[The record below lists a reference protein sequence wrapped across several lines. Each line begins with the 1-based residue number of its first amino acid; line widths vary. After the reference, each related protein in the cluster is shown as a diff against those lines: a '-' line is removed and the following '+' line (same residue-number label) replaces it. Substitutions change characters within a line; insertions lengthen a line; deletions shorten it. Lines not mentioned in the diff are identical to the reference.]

1 MHHKTSD
8 SGRVHRF
15 QPTRLTLALH
25 AAALGLLLPHGA
37 VRAQAATET
46 PAPAAPAPV
55 AETTLPSVKVQS
67 RVNDETGPV
76 RGFVPKHANTATKT
90 DTPLVETP
98 QSISVVGS
106 DEMAARGVTSVTQAV
121 RYTPGLLAETY
132 GNDDRGIPWFS
143 IRGFEDIY
151 TSSYLDGLRQPASS
165 YTIQINEAYG
175 LERIEVLRGPS
186 SVMFGQVDAG
196 GIVNR
201 VRKLPDTEAPREV
214 RVQLGNDGRKELGVD
229 VGGGL
234 AEDGSVLYRLIA
246 SGQATDAQTE
256 YPGFDAV
263 TRKRAYVAP
272 SLTWKPTAATTF
284 TVLGEYTDQKG
295 PNNTFEYI
303 GADLRRTGLLAGEP
317 DYDKLDQRQWN
328 LGYQFEHRF
337 DDAWTVRQN
346 LRTADTR
353 VDMRSLY
360 GPGFDSA
367 DPDTGEITQRA
378 NVFTQQMRYT
388 AVDTQLVGRLR
399 TGEVDHTAVFGV
411 DYMHSDFDTE
421 RLRGP
426 GPSLNINLPPQG
438 QYGQPVTVPTD
449 VWSSSTEKVR
459 QLGVYAQDQLKIGDR
474 WRVTL
479 GGRFDRAQA
488 ETIDRLGE
496 EPNVDNTDRAF
507 TGRAGVNY
515 VMPNGLVP
523 YASYAASF
531 LPQTGTD
538 INGTAFDPT
547 RGQQYELGVKFQPA
561 NTDALVTVALF
572 NLTKSNVLT
581 VNPDDTDYQ
590 QQTGEIRSRGVEIEG
605 KVSLAQGLRLNAQY
619 TYTDIEVTKSNDVD
633 LGKRPINAPKQMAAA
648 WVDYTFADSAVQGLG
663 LGAGLRY
670 VGQRYADNINT
681 VSTPSYTLVDAAAR
695 YATGPWLLALNVSNL
710 FDREYVASY
719 AFGYY
724 AGTRRN
730 ATLTATYRW

>member
-1 MHHKTSD
+1 MHHKKSD

-15 QPTRLTLALH
+15 HPTRLTLALH
-25 AAALGLLLPHGA
+25 AAALGLLLPA
-37 VRAQAATET
+37 AARAQDT
-46 PAPAAPAPV
+46 PDAPAPV
-55 AETTLPSVKVQS
+55 AETTLPSVKVRS
-67 RVNDETGPV
+67 RTADDAGPV
-76 RGFVPKHANTATKT
+76 RGFVPKHGNTATKT

-106 DEMAARGVTSVTQAV
+106 DEMAARGVTSVTEAV

-165 YTIQINEAYG
+165 YTIQINEAFG

-201 VRKLPDTEAPREV
+201 VRKLPSAETVREV
-214 RVQLGNDGRKELGVD
+214 RVQAGNFGRKEFGVD
-229 VGGGL
+229 VGGPL
-234 AEDGSVLYRLIA
+234 VDDGSVQYRLIA
-246 SGQATDAQTE
+246 SGQATDAQAE

-272 SLTWKPTAATTF
+272 SLSWKPGSATTL
-284 TVLGEYTDQKG
+284 TLLGEYTDQKG

-317 DYDKLDQRQWN
+317 GYDKLDQRQWN
-328 LGYQFEHRF
+328 AGYQFEHRF
-337 DDAWTVRQN
+337 DDTWSVRQN

-367 DPDTGEITQRA
+367 DADTGEITQRA
-378 NVFTQQMRYT
+378 NVFQQQMRYT
-388 AVDTQLVGRLR
+388 AVDTQAVGHLR
-399 TGEVDHTAVFGV
+399 TGGMEHTAVFGL
-411 DYMHSDFDTE
+411 DYMHSDFETE

-426 GPSLNINLPPQG
+426 GPSLNVTLPPLG
-438 QYGQPVTVPTD
+438 QYGQPVTTPTD

-459 QLGVYAQDQLKIGDR
+459 QLGVYAQDQLKLGER

-488 ETIDRLGE
+488 ATVDRLGE
-496 EPNVDNTDRAF
+496 EPNADNTDRAF

-515 VMPNGLVP
+515 VLPNGLVP
-523 YASYAASF
+523 YASFTSSF

-538 INGTAFDPT
+538 INSTAFDPT
-547 RGQQYELGVKFQPA
+547 RGKQYELGVKFQPA
-561 NTDALVTVALF
+561 DTDALVTLALF
-572 NLTKSNVLT
+572 DLTKSNVLT
-581 VNPDDTDYQ
+581 VNPDNTDYQ

-619 TYTDIEVTKSNDVD
+619 TYTDIEVTESTGED

-648 WVDYTFADSAVQGLG
+648 WVDYTFADSVVQGLG

-695 YATGPWLLALNVSNL
+695 YATGPWLLALNVNNV

-724 AGTRRN
+724 AGVRRT
-730 ATLTATYRW
+730 ARLTATYRW